1 MDIGSIRSAGIA
13 RGVDL
18 ERYRLRR
25 FVERLIDMGEVDV
38 RDEPV
43 PLTALSEMI
52 EASERAQLFRSA
64 GPERVEIVAK
74 TAGSRRR
81 LAAAFDVAEDRLA
94 DSYFKRLSIPQA
106 VVEIPSADAP
116 VHQVVIAG
124 SDVDLT
130 KLPFHPQHAFD
141 GSSYISS
148 AIDYTVD

>member
-1 MDIGSIRSAGIA
+1 MGTGSIRSAAIA

-18 ERYRLRR
+18 DRYRLRR
-25 FVERLIDMGEVDV
+25 FVERLIDMGEVYV

-52 EASERAQLFRSA
+52 EASERVQLFRSA

-81 LAAAFDVAEDRLA
+81 LAAAFDTAEDQVGE
-94 DSYFKRLSIPQA
+94 SYLKRLSMPQA
-106 VVEIPSADAP
+106 VVEIPSSDAP

-124 SDVDLT
+124 SEVDLT
-130 KLPFHPQHAFD
+130 KLPFHPQHA
-141 GSSYISS
+141 
-148 AIDYTVD
+148 